1 MFHVNPDKDIIFES
15 KNCLNLI
22 LYKVVLV
29 GLPYTGLALNW
40 ILVSP
45 DNIAGVLWNRYSIRV
60 LYLYCMRAGIYK
72 GMNPT

>member
-1 MFHVNPDKDIIFES
+1 MFHVNPDKDIIFGA

-22 LYKVVLV
+22 LYKVVFV

-45 DNIAGVLWNRYSIRV
+45 DNIAEVLWIDTLFVSFTYTV
-60 LYLYCMRAGIYK
+60 
-72 GMNPT
+72 

>member
-1 MFHVNPDKDIIFES
+1 MFHVNPYKDIIFGS

-22 LYKVVLV
+22 LYKIVLV

-45 DNIAGVLWNRYSIRV
+45 DNIAG
-60 LYLYCMRAGIYK
+60 CFGIDTLFVSFTY
-72 GMNPT
+72 TV

>member
-45 DNIAGVLWNRYSIRV
+45 DNRAGVFWIDTLFVPFTYTYESRYS
-60 LYLYCMRAGIYK
+60 
-72 GMNPT
+72 

>member
-1 MFHVNPDKDIIFES
+1 MFHVNSDKDIIFES

-22 LYKVVLV
+22 LLVLV

-45 DNIAGVLWNRYSIRV
+45 DNIAGVLWNRYSVRV